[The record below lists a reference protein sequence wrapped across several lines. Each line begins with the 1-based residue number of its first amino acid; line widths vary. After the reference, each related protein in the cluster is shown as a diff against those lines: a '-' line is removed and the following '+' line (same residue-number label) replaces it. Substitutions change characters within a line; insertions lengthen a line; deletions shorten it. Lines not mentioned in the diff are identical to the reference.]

1 MLIACNNWVC
11 TTGYGGPE
19 LRQRITGRTDTLYH
33 TIDRSSVSGSLY
45 MYRQIKEV
53 TSTALYEAK
62 DEKCS
67 RLFHKFAGN
76 LPEHPAPIKNVAA
89 MQCTSFAN
97 SPISRMTIQN
107 RLLGIVSET
116 MRTMNQAMEQQER
129 LKGPANRD
137 GFATTDAVTGQ
148 CLCIS
153 GSKPRPRNSGNIR
166 IL

>member
-19 LRQRITGRTDTLYH
+19 LRQRITDRTDTLYH

-53 TSTALYEAK
+53 TLAALYEAK

-76 LPEHPAPIKNVAA
+76 LPEIRPRSKRSLRCNA
-89 MQCTSFAN
+89 S
-97 SPISRMTIQN
+97 SRMIIWN
-107 RLLGIVSET
+107 RLLRMVSET
-116 MRTMNQAMEQQER
+116 MRTMNQATEQQER

>member
-19 LRQRITGRTDTLYH
+19 LRQRITDRTDTLYH

-53 TSTALYEAK
+53 TSAALYEAK

-76 LPEHPAPIKNVAA
+76 LPEHPAPIEKIAA
-89 MQCTSFAN
+89 MQCIVCELADIADDNMESIIRHSFRNDADDESSN
-97 SPISRMTIQN
+97 GTARAFERTCQQR
-107 RLLGIVSET
+107 RL
-116 MRTMNQAMEQQER
+116 
-129 LKGPANRD
+129 
-137 GFATTDAVTGQ
+137 
-148 CLCIS
+148 
-153 GSKPRPRNSGNIR
+153 RND
-166 IL
+166 

>member
-19 LRQRITGRTDTLYH
+19 LRQRITDRNDTLYH

-45 MYRQIKEV
+45 MYRQIKEE
-53 TSTALYEAK
+53 TSAALYEAK

-76 LPEHPAPIKNVAA
+76 PPEIRPRSKRSLRCNA
-89 MQCTSFAN
+89 SFAN
-97 SPISRMTIQN
+97 SPISRMIIWN
-107 RLLGIVSET
+107 RLLRMVSET
-116 MRTMNQAMEQQER
+116 MRTMNQATEQQER

-153 GSKPRPRNSGNIR
+153 GPMPRPRNSGNIR

>member
-1 MLIACNNWVC
+1 MRVDALTRMLIACNNWVC

-19 LRQRITGRTDTLYH
+19 LRQRITDRTDTLYH

-67 RLFHKFAGN
+67 RLFHKFDGN

-89 MQCTSFAN
+89 MHIVCELADIADDNTESIIRHSFRNDADDESSN
-97 SPISRMTIQN
+97 GAARAVERTCQQR
-107 RLLGIVSET
+107 RL
-116 MRTMNQAMEQQER
+116 
-129 LKGPANRD
+129 
-137 GFATTDAVTGQ
+137 
-148 CLCIS
+148 
-153 GSKPRPRNSGNIR
+153 RND
-166 IL
+166 